1 MLATNLQTNAAMHK
15 ISLSLT
21 IFILAVTLTHAQKF
35 TLGIKG
41 GVNTSQLTMGD
52 FVGTRMSPNGG
63 SVLFV
68 NGKTIRDNLQASLNQ
83 KTGLVGGIFM
93 RFGKHIFVQPE
104 FLVSTK
110 GGSFDIIRNDRPD
123 TPVTETI
130 DVRYT
135 SFDVPILFGLKGGPF
150 RINAGPVASFIV
162 GNNEK
167 LNDALRAYTSGS
179 FENAIN
185 KATYGYQLGAGLD
198 ILGFSIDVRRE
209 GTFNNLSSAQIG
221 PANAPTQFGQKLNSW
236 QVTLGLKLI

>member
-1 MLATNLQTNAAMHK
+1 MNK
-15 ISLSLT
+15 
-21 IFILAVTLTHAQKF
+21 FTLTTTMLLLAATVSIAQKF

-63 SVLFV
+63 GSVLYV
-68 NGKTIRDNLQASLNQ
+68 NGKTIRDNLQASLDQ

-123 TPVTETI
+123 NPAVETI

-135 SFDVPILFGLKGGPF
+135 SFDVPVLFGLKGGPF
-150 RINAGPVASFIV
+150 RVNAGPVASFIV

-167 LNDALRAYTSGS
+167 LNDALRSYTSGGLD
-179 FENAIN
+179 NAIN
-185 KATYGYQLGAGLD
+185 QATFGYQLGAGLD
-198 ILGFSIDVRRE
+198 IFGFSIDVRRE
-209 GTFNNLSSAQIG
+209 ATFNNLSSAKLG
-221 PANAPTQFGQKLNSW
+221 PANAPVQFGQKLNSW
-236 QVTLGLKLI
+236 QVTLGLKII

>member
-1 MLATNLQTNAAMHK
+1 MNRLT
-15 ISLSLT
+15 LSLVT
-21 IFILAVTLTHAQKF
+21 FLLAATLANAQKF

-52 FVGTRMSPNGG
+52 FVGTRMSPNGSG
-63 SVLFV
+63 NVLYV
-68 NGKTIRDNLQASLNQ
+68 NGKAIRDNLQASLDQ

-93 RFGKHIFVQPE
+93 RFGKHIFIQPE

-110 GGSFDIIRNDRPD
+110 GGSFDIIRNDLPDRP
-123 TPVTETI
+123 TSETI

-167 LNDALRAYTSGS
+167 LNDALRAYTSGGLD
-179 FENAIN
+179 NAVN
-185 KATYGYQLGAGLD
+185 QATYGYQLGAGLD
-198 ILGFSIDVRRE
+198 IFGFSIDVRRE
-209 GTFNNLSSAQIG
+209 GTFNNLSSAKLG
-221 PANAPTQFGQKLNSW
+221 PANSPVQFGQKLNSW
-236 QVTLGLKLI
+236 QVTLGLKII